1 MGVKM
6 ELARD
11 TVAAEKEVK
20 KLDGQLSK
28 TDMKKKEAES
38 LEMDETRTKRKLQA
52 LRLEFLLGDVEPENM
67 NQEYE
72 KVMTVLA
79 MKKENYLKELDLEDL
94 VKKSNNRSEILK
106 GLEGKRSESKDK
118 EKLKNIG
125 MAEKFIS
132 TYLDEN
138 GEILK
143 KGRAIELRM
152 YDHIDMVQR
161 AFDMKGEGFAA
172 VLR

>member
-1 MGVKM
+1 MG
-6 ELARD
+6 
-11 TVAAEKEVK
+11 
-20 KLDGQLSK
+20 
-28 TDMKKKEAES
+28 
-38 LEMDETRTKRKLQA
+38 
-52 LRLEFLLGDVEPENM
+52 
-67 NQEYE
+67 
-72 KVMTVLA
+72 TVLA
-79 MKKENYLKELDLEDL
+79 MKKEDYLKELDLEDL

-161 AFDMKGEGFAA
+161 AFDMKGEGFAT
-172 VLR
+172 VLRDLIYISEILDKNSKKEGITAVQEKIKNRLIETKK